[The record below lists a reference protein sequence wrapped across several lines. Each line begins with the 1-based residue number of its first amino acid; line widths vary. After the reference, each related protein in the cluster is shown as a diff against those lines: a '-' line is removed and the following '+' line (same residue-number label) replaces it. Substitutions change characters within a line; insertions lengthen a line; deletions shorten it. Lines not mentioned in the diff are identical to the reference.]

1 MADIKD
7 SKQPVIG
14 SNGFADSSIPYDKE
28 AAEVRRL
35 AGRNEYAIQLDNMSA
50 EEYAAFEKK
59 LLRKMDM
66 RLVPWMT

>member
-1 MADIKD
+1 MVGFKR
-7 SKQPVIG
+7 QPKEAKENVE
-14 SNGFADSSIPYDKE
+14 FADSSVPYDKE

-35 AGRNEYAIQLDNMSA
+35 ADRNEYAVQLESMSP